1 MAQRCDSCGMPL
13 AKDPQGGG
21 SEADGGKS
29 TIYCSYCY
37 ADGDFIHKGVSAKEF
52 QANALAAMKADGTPG
67 WLAWL
72 MTREIPRR
80 PRWKQA

>member
-13 AKDPQGGG
+13 AKDPAGGG

-29 TIYCSYCY
+29 EIYCSFCY
-37 ADGDFIHKGVSAKEF
+37 ADGAFIHPDVSVKDF
-52 QANALAAMKADGTPG
+52 QANTVQAMKDNGTPG

-80 PRWKQA
+80 PRWRA